1 MPVFL
6 YKAQNVQGNVFEGQI
21 EAKNKEEAEYLLKRK
36 RLIVQSVKKKPT
48 EINLKIGTGI
58 GSADISRFTRMFS
71 SMTSAGLPMLQCLN
85 ILEEQ
90 MENPAL
96 KEVVHKVAQSI
107 NGGAS
112 LADSLAQHPK
122 VFDKL
127 YCNMVAAGEAGGILE
142 GILLRLADYQEANER
157 TKRKVKKAMMYPVIV
172 FLVAIGA
179 VVALL
184 TFVVPTFANMFTDM
198 GAELPG
204 PTQLVMDMS
213 NMIKDYAL
221 LWIVLIVAS
230 IVVIRTILKV
240 PAFRLKF
247 DTILLKRPKLGDLLT
262 KTAVARF
269 GRTLGTLLNAGVS
282 IIDAL
287 QVTAKTAGNTAVEK
301 AIMRISQSIAGGKPI
316 VEPMKEAGIFPP
328 MVVQMTGVGEKTG
341 DLGGMLLKVADFYD
355 EEVDAAVDSVTS
367 MLEPIIIVFMGGAV
381 GFIMVAMYM
390 PMFSMGDL
398 V

>member
-1 MPVFL
+1 VFL

-21 EAKNKEEAEYLLKRK
+21 EAKNKEEAESLLKRK

-247 DTILLKRPKLGDLLT
+247 DTILLKLPKLGDLLT

>member
-1 MPVFL
+1 MPIFL

-21 EAKNKEEAEYLLKRK
+21 EAQNKEEAESLLRRK
-36 RLIVQSVKKKPT
+36 RLVIQSVKKKPT
-48 EINLKIGTGI
+48 EINLTIGTGI
-58 GSADISRFTRMFS
+58 KSADISRFTRMFS
-71 SMTSAGLPMLQCLN
+71 SMCSAGLPMLQCLT

-96 KEVVHKVAQSI
+96 RDVIHKLSMSI
-107 NGGAS
+107 NGGSS
-112 LADSLAQHPK
+112 LADALALHPK

-142 GILLRLADYQEANER
+142 GILLRLADYQESNER
-157 TKRKVKKAMMYPVIV
+157 TKRKVKKAMMYPMIV
-172 FLVAIGA
+172 LFVAVGA

-184 TFVVPTFANMFTDM
+184 TFVVPTFANMFLEM

-204 PTQLVMDMS
+204 PTQIVMDAS
-213 NMIKDYAL
+213 NLIQDYAL
-221 LWIVLIVAS
+221 LWVVLIVAA
-230 IVVIRTILKV
+230 IVAMRTVLKV
-240 PAFRLKF
+240 PQLRLKF
-247 DTILLKRPKLGDLLT
+247 DTLLLKAPKIGDLLT

-287 QVTAKTAGNTAVEK
+287 QVTAKTAGNLAVEK
-301 AIMRISQSIAGGKPI
+301 SILKISQSIAGGKPI
-316 VEPMKEAGIFPP
+316 VEPMKESGIFPP

-341 DLGGMLLKVADFYD
+341 NLGGMLLKVADFYD

>member
-1 MPVFL
+1 MAIFL
-6 YKAQNVQGNVFEGQI
+6 YKAQNAQGNVFEGQI
-21 EAKNKEEAEYLLKRK
+21 EAQNKEEAESLLRRK
-36 RLIVQSVKKKPT
+36 RLVIQSVKKKPT

-58 GSADISRFTRMFS
+58 KSADISRFTRMFS
-71 SMTSAGLPMLQCLN
+71 SMCSAGLPMLQCLT

-96 KEVVHKVAQSI
+96 REVIHKLSMSI
-107 NGGAS
+107 NGGS
-112 LADSLAQHPK
+112 TLADALALHPK

-142 GILLRLADYQEANER
+142 GILLRLADYQESNER
-157 TKRKVKKAMMYPVIV
+157 TKRKVKKAMTYPVMILIV
-172 FLVAIGA
+172 AVGA
-179 VVALL
+179 VIALL
-184 TFVVPTFANMFTDM
+184 TFVVPTFAGMFLEM
-198 GAELPG
+198 GGELPK
-204 PTQLVMDMS
+204 PTQIVMDAS
-213 NMIKDYAL
+213 NLIKDYAL
-221 LWIVLIVAS
+221 LWVVLIVAF
-230 IVVIRTILKV
+230 VVGMRTVLKV
-240 PAFRLKF
+240 PHLRIRYDA
-247 DTILLKRPKLGDLLT
+247 ILLKAPKIGDLLT

-287 QVTAKTAGNTAVEK
+287 QVTAKTAGNLAVEK
-301 AIMRISQSIAGGKPI
+301 AILRIAQSIAGGKPI
-316 VEPMKEAGIFPP
+316 AEPMREVGIFPP

-341 DLGGMLLKVADFYD
+341 NLGGMLLKVADFYD
-355 EEVDAAVDSVTS
+355 EEVDAAVDAVTS

>member
-1 MPVFL
+1 
-6 YKAQNVQGNVFEGQI
+6 
-21 EAKNKEEAEYLLKRK
+21 
-36 RLIVQSVKKKPT
+36 
-48 EINLKIGTGI
+48 
-58 GSADISRFTRMFS
+58 
-71 SMTSAGLPMLQCLN
+71 
-85 ILEEQ
+85 
-90 MENPAL
+90 
-96 KEVVHKVAQSI
+96 
-107 NGGAS
+107 
-112 LADSLAQHPK
+112 
-122 VFDKL
+122 
-127 YCNMVAAGEAGGILE
+127 
-142 GILLRLADYQEANER
+142 
-157 TKRKVKKAMMYPVIV
+157 MYPVIV

-247 DTILLKRPKLGDLLT
+247 DTILLKLPKLGDLLT